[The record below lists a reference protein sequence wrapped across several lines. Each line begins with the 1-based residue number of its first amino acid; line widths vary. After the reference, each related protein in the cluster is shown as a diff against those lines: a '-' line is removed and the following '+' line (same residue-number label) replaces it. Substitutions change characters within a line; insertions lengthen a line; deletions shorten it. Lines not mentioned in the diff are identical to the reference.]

1 MANPM
6 AASKGRPSFACASVA
21 MLASIVVAL
30 RSRWAWLKLSAK
42 FDMASYFTV
51 EFFLRY
57 GKGAA
62 LPALR
67 SPCSHLKMAE
77 REGFEPPRPREGPNG
92 FQDRRFRPLSHLS
105 ACRQRRWHINQVSA
119 DVQELFIFFSFRVH
133 GDHLFWGRNLTLFV
147 MNISIAN
154 LPRVLG
160 DILILPQERALA
172 NRWGKSLRLRRREYQ
187 LLNLLASHQRQV
199 IDRLTIEETVW
210 QYGSFAGS
218 NTIEVH
224 LSALRQKLRQL
235 SRLVRIETVRGVGY
249 RLIA

>member
-1 MANPM
+1 
-6 AASKGRPSFACASVA
+6 
-21 MLASIVVAL
+21 
-30 RSRWAWLKLSAK
+30 
-42 FDMASYFTV
+42 
-51 EFFLRY
+51 
-57 GKGAA
+57 
-62 LPALR
+62 
-67 SPCSHLKMAE
+67 
-77 REGFEPPRPREGPNG
+77 
-92 FQDRRFRPLSHLS
+92 
-105 ACRQRRWHINQVSA
+105 
-119 DVQELFIFFSFRVH
+119 
-133 GDHLFWGRNLTLFV
+133 